1 MGNIYLEQLIKMA
14 AEESEAY
21 QKMKANRAKAG
32 KDMEMARN
40 QRVSDAPRLK
50 EPLTPAQKKILA
62 IQEEKANATKAQEA
76 KAANDAKI
84 SKMKAESNARSTAPV
99 KPDPS
104 TRPFT
109 MVEPEKAKPGANA
122 RERMAAKVEERNA
135 GSNKA
140 RLDNA
145 LKNSGA
151 GEVKVTM
158 ADASHN
164 PSVKINN
171 HAGFNQLPQQQLT
184 PGATAAAAA
193 TPKTNFNANNVQAN
207 GKPGFGLPQQG
218 QGSHAPGGT
227 TPSATEA
234 KKAVPSAAPKAGPEV
249 EHQTADHLSFL
260 RKMIP
265 KSTMGKVGLGL
276 AGLSAVG
283 AVAAVGHNK
292 AAEREGLANFEIDDS
307 VTSDKHSQDRA
318 AKMYS
323 MDDYKGGPMFISSDD
338 GKENY
343 RYHPKT
349 GLHKLK
355 SLSFE
360 KAAEADDYLN
370 KDTALGGLLSYSAHH
385 LTGNHGSSI
394 PWVGLGVAAGAL
406 GHVQKQRDELKK
418 AQPITKAAALK
429 NLGL

>member
-32 KDMEMARN
+32 KDMETARN

-193 TPKTNFNANNVQAN
+193 TPKTNFNAGNVQAN
-207 GKPGFGLPQQG
+207 GHAGFGLPQQG
-218 QGSHAPGGT
+218 QGGHAPGGT
-227 TPSATEA
+227 TPGATEA
-234 KKAVPSAAPKAGPEV
+234 KKAIPSAAPKVGPQV

-265 KSTMGKVGLGL
+265 KSTMGKVGLGI

-283 AVAAVGHNK
+283 AAGYGANHMGH
-292 AAEREGLANFEIDDS
+292 S
-307 VTSDKHSQDRA
+307 
-318 AKMYS
+318 
-323 MDDYKGGPMFISSDD
+323 
-338 GKENY
+338 
-343 RYHPKT
+343 
-349 GLHKLK
+349 
-355 SLSFE
+355 
-360 KAAEADDYLN
+360 
-370 KDTALGGLLSYSAHH
+370 
-385 LTGNHGSSI
+385 
-394 PWVGLGVAAGAL
+394 
-406 GHVQKQRDELKK
+406 
-418 AQPITKAAALK
+418 KAAALK

>member
-14 AEESEAY
+14 AEESAAY
-21 QKMKANRAKAG
+21 QKVKSDRAKAG

-109 MVEPEKAKPGANA
+109 MVEPEKAKPGANS

-158 ADASHN
+158 ADASHS

-234 KKAVPSAAPKAGPEV
+234 AKPSAGAKAVASAAPKVGPEV
-249 EHQTADHLSFL
+249 EHQTADHLSAV

-265 KSTMGKVGLGL
+265 KSMMGKVGLGL

-283 AVAAVGHNK
+283 AV
-292 AAEREGLANFEIDDS
+292 
-307 VTSDKHSQDRA
+307 
-318 AKMYS
+318 
-323 MDDYKGGPMFISSDD
+323 
-338 GKENY
+338 
-343 RYHPKT
+343 
-349 GLHKLK
+349 
-355 SLSFE
+355 
-360 KAAEADDYLN
+360 
-370 KDTALGGLLSYSAHH
+370 
-385 LTGNHGSSI
+385 
-394 PWVGLGVAAGAL
+394 GVAANHM
-406 GHVQKQRDELKK
+406 GHS
-418 AQPITKAAALK
+418 KAAALK